1 MLQGRL
7 LLWGSHL
14 ESFKIALSICSM
26 WWAGDCLCVSV
37 YEGNFDSPESK
48 EQIFAQSV
56 ILLWRNRQVETP
68 KGVTPVLQL
77 PCPPLS
83 QTTAGKSSLFPLQGS
98 LEGLSIHPKPLEL
111 LSPFFPTQL
120 NGIVCQDVNAAAQM
134 RPCVLLR
141 CSFKGSCDLQRS
153 DSRKGTQGKHTQPAL
168 QAQWRLAWYLKTFSV
183 WGFEDT
189 ITNNKDFTYISA
201 TPPSAE

>member
-56 ILLWRNRQVETP
+56 ILLWRNRQVEIP
-68 KGVTPVLQL
+68 KGVTLVLQL

-120 NGIVCQDVNAAAQM
+120 KWYSVPGCKCSSTNAAMCSSQM
-134 RPCVLLR
+134 
-141 CSFKGSCDLQRS
+141 FLQ
-153 DSRKGTQGKHTQPAL
+153 GQLWPAEEWQQEGNTGKAHTTCNTGPVE
-168 QAQWRLAWYLKTFSV
+168 TCM
-183 WGFEDT
+183 
-189 ITNNKDFTYISA
+189 I
-201 TPPSAE
+201 P